1 MRTDREL
8 SEQMAGLAGYE
19 KDAFHGSK
27 RLVVL
32 TLILM
37 ILAGVGLG
45 LLERWF
51 NGAGDP
57 AQVEASE
64 R

>member
-27 RLVVL
+27 KLIVL
-32 TLILM
+32 TLILLV
-37 ILAGVGLG
+37 LAGVGLG
-45 LLERWF
+45 LIERWF
-51 NGAGDP
+51 DGAGNT